1 MYKYVAKRSR
11 CKINIY
17 FWRLINLT
25 MSRSFLDRYDFEN
38 KSKIERKN
46 HMYKVRLVKALVS
59 NNGMTNASICKH
71 LKISAPKT
79 LELINSLADAGILE
93 QNEKGSSIGGRK
105 PILNKLK
112 GNTFFILCVEVEL
125 FRVKMTI
132 VDNTS
137 HFVHARSSSFLL
149 SKDWSSALELTRLL
163 TDFIQ

>member
-17 FWRLINLT
+17 FWGLINST
-25 MSRSFLDRYDFEN
+25 MSRSFLDRYDFDN

-105 PILNKLK
+105 PI
-112 GNTFFILCVEVEL
+112 
-125 FRVKMTI
+125 
-132 VDNTS
+132 
-137 HFVHARSSSFLL
+137 
-149 SKDWSSALELTRLL
+149 
-163 TDFIQ
+163 